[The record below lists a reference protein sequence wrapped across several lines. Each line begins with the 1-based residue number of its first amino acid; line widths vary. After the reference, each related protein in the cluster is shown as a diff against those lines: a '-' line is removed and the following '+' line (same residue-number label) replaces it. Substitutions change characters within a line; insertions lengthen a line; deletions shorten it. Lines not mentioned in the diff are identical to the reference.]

1 MCQSCKEGN
10 GYQGSVRQVILRP
23 VSPMALSRPQLSDRG
38 FLTVVYCEAD
48 QNQTM
53 LVMQKHDRVKLYQL
67 FRKYFN
73 LVDDK
78 WLFSKKFSVASPMDS
93 VRGDL
98 ICFYCQR
105 VIADPDG
112 HLTEMHNRRAWYALQ
127 VISYK
132 NLDDS
137 ESEDEEDFER
147 DPAWYYKERSNFS
160 GTQGVEFLSHLMA
173 NAL

>member
-1 MCQSCKEGN
+1 
-10 GYQGSVRQVILRP
+10 
-23 VSPMALSRPQLSDRG
+23 MAVCRPQLPDRG

-67 FRKYFN
+67 CLKYFN

-78 WLFSKKFSVASPMDS
+78 WLFSKKFSAASPIDS

-98 ICFYCQR
+98 ICFYCHR
-105 VIADPDG
+105 VIADADR
-112 HLTEMHNRRAWYALQ
+112 HLTEMHNHRGWYALQ

-137 ESEDEEDFER
+137 DSEDEEDFER
-147 DPAWYYKERSNFS
+147 DPAWYYKERLNFS
-160 GTQGVEFLSHLMA
+160 GTEDVELLSHLIR
-173 NAL
+173 